1 MADLIITKA
10 VLEDS
15 AAALQHIHDELDHQK
30 SDDGSLAEIYGEH
43 DLQKAMHDFSGDW
56 KIHRGKIRDAVG
68 KLNESMQKS
77 LESWTGLEKGLTD
90 ALTTEN
96 TPTGP
101 NGGQA

>member
-15 AAALQHIHDELDHQK
+15 SAKLQHIHDELSHQK
-30 SDDGSLAEIYGEH
+30 SDDGSLAEVYGQH
-43 DLQKAMHDFSGDW
+43 DVQKAMHDFSGDW
-56 KIHRGKIRDAVG
+56 KIHRGTITTAVG

-77 LESWTGLEKGLTD
+77 IESWTGLEQGLTD

-96 TPTGP
+96 TTTGA
-101 NGGQA
+101 GA